1 MAATL
6 LRGHRRDETPAAG
19 GGGSGE
25 PVSRTEPS
33 ADGQAADVLL
43 DEEPDDELLE
53 LLDEPLSED
62 LLSEVELLD
71 AGALLEDD
79 PRLSVR

>member
-19 GGGSGE
+19 CGGSG
-25 PVSRTEPS
+25 EPS

-43 DEEPDDELLE
+43 DEEPDGELLE

>member
-1 MAATL
+1 
-6 LRGHRRDETPAAG
+6 
-19 GGGSGE
+19 
-25 PVSRTEPS
+25 VSRTEPS